1 MTIKQQ
7 GGIFGRNPTFNDVNV
22 EGSLTVD
29 GSALPSVDNIAVLD
43 TAQTF
48 TAKQTLSKA
57 GATFDIF
64 NFEYTGAGDRITMGL
79 DGYNSIMK
87 LFASNGAQS
96 IQLSAGGANNSFFKG
111 VDVEIHNANLVM
123 ATAGNGIDFSATSG
137 TGTSELFDDYE
148 EGQFSPYF
156 YDDSN
161 GQWAGSTASSGYYVK
176 VGKVVHLTGT
186 VTWSSKPASG
196 GTLRVRALPYTAANP
211 SNPSAPN
218 TDFNNSLG
226 DGIQIRIAATDFLF
240 YDGGSLQGNGLIGTM
255 ASSGTFGFNVTYF
268 V

>member
-7 GGIFGRNPTFNDVNV
+7 GGIFGRNPTFNDVDV
-22 EGSLTVD
+22 EGNLTVG
-29 GSALPSVDNIAVLD
+29 GSTIPSVDNIAVLD

-48 TAKQTLSKA
+48 TEKQTLSKA

-87 LFASNGAQS
+87 LFSSNGGQS
-96 IQLSAGGANNSFFKG
+96 IQLSGGGANKSFFKG

-148 EGQFSPYF
+148 EGSFSGTKGTGTTYSGTYIKVGRLVHVNCVCTFSSASTNVIADVPFVASSTDSPLNGSQPTAATSSTHSGNDIYVAV
-156 YDDSN
+156 YSN
-161 GQWAGSTASSGYYVK
+161 GANVYVYSKTAST
-176 VGKVVHLTGT
+176 LGT
-186 VTWSSKPASG
+186 PA
-196 GTLRVRALPYTAANP
+196 
-211 SNPSAPN
+211 
-218 TDFNNSLG
+218 
-226 DGIQIRIAATDFLF
+226 
-240 YDGGSLQGNGLIGTM
+240 NGLLK
-255 ASSGTFGFNVTYF
+255 FNFSYISQ
-268 V
+268 

>member
-7 GGIFGRNPTFNDVNV
+7 GGIFGRNPTFNDVDV
-22 EGSLTVD
+22 EGSLTVE

-48 TAKQTLSKA
+48 TEKQTLSKA

-87 LFASNGAQS
+87 LFSSNGSQS

-123 ATAGNGIDFSATSG
+123 ATAGQGIDFSATSG

-148 EGQFSPYF
+148 EGTFTPTLNLYGGTPTTSGVYTKIGRQVFVYASVTLDGTPDGSQFGIRNFPFATNSSNF
-156 YDDSN
+156 GGAFITSYDGGATDIIL
-161 GQWAGSTASSGYYVK
+161 GAFSGYN
-176 VGKVVHLTGT
+176 G
-186 VTWSSKPASG
+186 VTATTSDDLAVLYNTLGVSS
-196 GTLRVRALPYTAANP
+196 T
-211 SNPSAPN
+211 
-218 TDFNNSLG
+218 
-226 DGIQIRIAATDFLF
+226 IRIAAH
-240 YDGGSLQGNGLIGTM
+240 
-255 ASSGTFGFNVTYF
+255 YF
-268 V
+268 VD

>member
-7 GGIFGRNPTFNDVNV
+7 GGIFGRNPTFNDVSV

-29 GSALPSVDNIAVLD
+29 GSAIPSVDNIAVLD

-48 TAKQTLSKA
+48 TEKQTLSKA
-57 GATFDIF
+57 GQTFDIF

-87 LFASNGAQS
+87 LFSSNGSQS
-96 IQLSAGGANNSFFKG
+96 IQLSAGGSNNSFFKG

-123 ATAGNGIDFSATSG
+123 ATAGQGIDFSATSG

-148 EGQFSPYF
+148 EGTWTP
-156 YDDSN
+156 
-161 GQWAGSTASSGYYVK
+161 
-176 VGKVVHLTGT
+176 T
-186 VTWSSKPASG
+186 VTSTSG
-196 GTLRVRALPYTAANP
+196 TITTLDNVEGFYTKIGRQVTVQAHATTTNNGTGAGVLRFSGLPYTP
-211 SNPSAPN
+211 VSTSMSA
-218 TDFNNSLG
+218 TGFMGVGYNS
-226 DGIQIRIAATDFLF
+226 
-240 YDGGSLQGNGLIGTM
+240 
-255 ASSGTFGFNVTYF
+255 SSGKLLRGRITGGNTRIDVTNDDGTYPTANGRSNSIQVTYY